1 MCFSPLSELHEHPF
15 HHPIQEVQ
23 LLEKGLGYSMYY
35 KLKQWTEHSTLEAEA
50 ASTFSDLNG
59 QECLWFTVARN
70 IKLLINRNIH
80 TECPKNRV

>member
-23 LLEKGLGYSMYY
+23 LLEKGLGYSMHY